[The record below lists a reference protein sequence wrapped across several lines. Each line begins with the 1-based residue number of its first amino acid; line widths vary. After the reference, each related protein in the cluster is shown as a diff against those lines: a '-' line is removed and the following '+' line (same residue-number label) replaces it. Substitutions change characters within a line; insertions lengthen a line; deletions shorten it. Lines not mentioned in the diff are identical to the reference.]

1 MAEFIK
7 NGYNAIPRDLEWIFP
22 KDSYNRLVK
31 TEISEK
37 AKSEDDEAFL
47 KRVIRTILK
56 ERDWEDEHDE
66 KRWLKLVPDR
76 IKSIETDSADTLLSL
91 ISETYCYRDKKI
103 HTRIQEDVFTPEL
116 SDSPFNLD
124 FPEEDEQFVSERECT
139 FSVEHKNSAQDPSI
153 RCDVCNGSGLVKC
166 EHCGGTGRE
175 QYVDGSFASGV
186 EKIKTGA
193 CPECGGRGRIQCP
206 NCQGEGKILVYAPE
220 YSIVKSVDEKVYHNV
235 VAAYWT
241 PWKFWSLPV
250 YHKVDNEEE
259 EEKYYVDPRE
269 RAFQRLSDG
278 AAVAVFRVANNT
290 PTVRMK
296 NRGTKILDRSD
307 EVLKEIKDLGLEEAY
322 KKNLTRLDFDDK
334 NLFVG
339 RSEQHIVIPSTKM
352 TVELKGSDGETYDL
366 YLYPIGDGKVKLI
379 WQNYNFV
386 SGPKYLATRFYY
398 FLVHLGKLVLRPFG
412 L

>member
-7 NGYNAIPRDLEWIFP
+7 KGYNAIPDDLEYLFP
-22 KDSYNRLVK
+22 TDYFNLFYKSAV
-31 TEISEK
+31 SEK
-37 AKSEDDEAFL
+37 ANGEDDEAFL

-56 ERDWEDEHDE
+56 ERYWEDERDE

-76 IKSIETDSADTLLSL
+76 IKSIATDSADTLLSL

-103 HTRIQEDVFTPEL
+103 HTRIQEDVLTPEL

-124 FPEEDEQFVSERECT
+124 FPEEDKQFVSERECT

-166 EHCGGTGRE
+166 EHCDGTGRE
-175 QYVDGSFASGV
+175 QYVDGYYASG
-186 EKIKTGA
+186 EERIKTGV
-193 CPECGGRGRIQCP
+193 CSECGGRGRVQCP
-206 NCQGEGKILVYAPE
+206 NCQGEGNVLVYAPE

-235 VAAYWT
+235 VANYWT
-241 PWKFWSLPV
+241 PWRFESQPI
-250 YHKVDNEEE
+250 YYNRVDNEEVE
-259 EEKYYVDPRE
+259 EYDDPSE
-269 RAFQRLSDG
+269 RAYQRTYNN

-322 KKNLTRLDFDDK
+322 KQNLTRLDFDDK

-339 RSEQHIVIPSTKM
+339 RCEQHIVIPSTKM

-379 WQNYNFV
+379 WHNYNFV
-386 SGPKYLATRFYY
+386 SSPKYLATRFYY